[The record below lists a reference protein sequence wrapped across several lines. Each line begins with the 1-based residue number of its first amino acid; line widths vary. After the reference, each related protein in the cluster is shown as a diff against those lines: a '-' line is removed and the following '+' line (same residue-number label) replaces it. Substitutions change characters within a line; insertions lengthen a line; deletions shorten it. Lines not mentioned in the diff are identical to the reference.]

1 MESSRI
7 LKNSLKGKF
16 RLGESLYKHTTF
28 RIGGPARIWVE
39 PEDEKDLRGVLQ
51 FVKAHKLKIFVI
63 GSGSNVLADDKGFDG
78 VVIHLSSG
86 YFKDINFEKSK
97 VITGA
102 GTKLSKVVLSS
113 CKHSLG
119 GLESLAGIPGTVGG
133 AVCTNAGYK
142 KSIGEFVHKVRVMD
156 ETGKLR
162 TFDSKDLKFGY
173 RNSNLSRYII
183 LEVEISLKSQDKEIL
198 IETYEHLKRLKKA
211 SQPWSQKSA
220 GCVFKN
226 PTRSRRAAGGLIEL
240 CGLKGKRLGGAKISE
255 KHANFIINV
264 NRAAASDVIGLMELV
279 KERVK
284 KKFGIVLEPE
294 LVRI

>member
-1 MESSRI
+1 MESFRT

-16 RLGESLYKHTTF
+16 RFGELLYKHTTF

-39 PEDEKDLRGVLQ
+39 PEDEEDLRGVLQ
-51 FVKAHKLKIFVI
+51 FVKARKLKMFVI

-78 VVIHLSSG
+78 VVIHLSSS
-86 YFKDINFEKSK
+86 YFKGINFEKSK
-97 VITGA
+97 VITGT
-102 GTKLSKVVLSS
+102 GTKLSDLIFSS

-119 GLESLAGIPGTVGG
+119 GLENLAGIPGTVGG
-133 AVCTNAGYK
+133 AVCMNAGYK
-142 KSIGEFVHKVRVMD
+142 KSMGEFVHKVRVMD
-156 ETGKLR
+156 EACRLR
-162 TFDSKDLKFGY
+162 TLYSKDLKFGY

-183 LEVEISLKSQDKEIL
+183 LEVEIGLKKEKKEIL
-198 IETYEHLKRLKKA
+198 IENYKHLVGFKKA

-226 PTRSRRAAGGLIEL
+226 PPKPSRSAAGLIEL
-240 CGLKGKRLGGAKISE
+240 CGLKGKRFGGAKISD

-264 NRAAASDVIGLMELV
+264 NRAASSDVIGLMDLV
-279 KERVK
+279 REQVK
-284 KKFGIVLEPE
+284 NKFGIELEPE

>member
-1 MESSRI
+1 MESFRI

-16 RLGESLYKHTTF
+16 RFGELLYKHTTF
-28 RIGGPARIWVE
+28 RIGGPAKIWVE

-78 VVIHLSSG
+78 VVIRLSSP

-97 VITGA
+97 VLAGT
-102 GTKLSKVVLSS
+102 GTKLSHLVFSS

-119 GLESLAGIPGTVGG
+119 GLENLAGIPGTVGG
-133 AVCTNAGYK
+133 AVCMNAGYK
-142 KSIGEFVHKVRVMD
+142 KSIGEFVHKARVMD

-162 TFDSKDLKFGY
+162 TLYSKDLKFGY
-173 RNSNLSRYII
+173 RNSNLSRYVI
-183 LEVEISLKSQDKEIL
+183 LEVEIGLKKEEKENL
-198 IETYEHLKRLKKA
+198 IESYEHLIRLKKA
-211 SQPWSQKSA
+211 SQPWSRKSA

-226 PTRSRRAAGGLIEL
+226 PTSISRTAAGLIEL
-240 CGLKGKRLGGAKISE
+240 CGLKGKRFGGAKISD

-264 NRAAASDVIGLMELV
+264 NRAASNDVIGLMDFV
-279 KERVK
+279 QKRVK
-284 KKFGIVLEPE
+284 KKFGIALEPE